1 MIYYDKRGWAKFYG
15 LTHPLS
21 YLGILNFNYMRMGKF
36 FIAAV
41 LCLLSALGLVSCAPT
56 QSDDCDYL
64 PQSPSASEDIYSIN
78 VEDLTEG
85 MRLSVLSAQGLLNR
99 DGAEVYT
106 YVGQDAWLLDFYK
119 ERGYVKEIRDYD
131 DPYRLLSDICGD
143 GISGIV
149 VYDPEKKFTINL
161 ATNIAG
167 VEDRIIVHPDDLQ
180 KVSEATGL
188 TDVIDLRDMG
198 FSDVKESF
206 RWYMDN
212 VFPELR
218 RVGITVRYTRS
229 VPVTLVPSM
238 KAPAEQLYIAGP
250 VYGRP
255 LAGTLQPP
263 APEPFYRLALKTN
276 LLADA
281 ALMPS
286 LEAEY
291 LIDEHWSVAA
301 HGAVAWWSKDAA
313 HKFYQIATVYPE
325 ARWWFR
331 TREAWHGHYLGLF
344 AGGTWYDLENGGRGY
359 QGEGGFVGVSYGYMF
374 PIAERLSLEAGIG
387 LGYLYTK
394 YREYLP
400 VPYMG
405 GTHYVYQQTSQMN
418 YFGPLKVKLAL
429 VWRLWDTNRK
439 GGGR

>member
-78 VEDLTEG
+78 EEDLTEG

-119 ERGYVKEIRDYD
+119 ERGYVKEVRDYD

-198 FSDVKESF
+198 FSLSHKVRSHIRRLCVNTAAHAVKHRHHGTATQSHGRDVRLVCRGK
-206 RWYMDN
+206 D
-212 VFPELR
+212 LR
-218 RVGITVRYTRS
+218 RRLLQVDAVDVPQTV
-229 VPVTLVPSM
+229 
-238 KAPAEQLYIAGP
+238 
-250 VYGRP
+250 
-255 LAGTLQPP
+255 
-263 APEPFYRLALKTN
+263 
-276 LLADA
+276 
-281 ALMPS
+281 
-286 LEAEY
+286 
-291 LIDEHWSVAA
+291 
-301 HGAVAWWSKDAA
+301 
-313 HKFYQIATVYPE
+313 
-325 ARWWFR
+325 
-331 TREAWHGHYLGLF
+331 
-344 AGGTWYDLENGGRGY
+344 
-359 QGEGGFVGVSYGYMF
+359 
-374 PIAERLSLEAGIG
+374 
-387 LGYLYTK
+387 
-394 YREYLP
+394 
-400 VPYMG
+400 
-405 GTHYVYQQTSQMN
+405 
-418 YFGPLKVKLAL
+418 
-429 VWRLWDTNRK
+429 
-439 GGGR
+439 